1 MSAGNQR
8 TALPA
13 FSFPLNTFWRVFDFA
28 LVTSILHQRAA
39 AV

>member
-1 MSAGNQR
+1 MSAGNKT

-28 LVTSILHQRAA
+28 LVTSILHQIAG

>member
-13 FSFPLNTFWRVFDFA
+13 FSSLLNTYWKVFDFA

-39 AV
+39 VV